1 MVHNGEEPCRVPT
14 GLRDEAA
21 KLLNCSFADLAEK
34 LGITTAA
41 VAQWGDDKEI
51 PLLREIQVKELAAG
65 RNPLFKS
72 KAKRNISQSKI

>member
-1 MVHNGEEPCRVPT
+1 MTRK
-14 GLRDEAA
+14 EAA
-21 KLLNCSFADLAEK
+21 KLLNCSFSELADK

-41 VAQWGDDKEI
+41 IAQWGDDKDI

-72 KAKRNISQSKI
+72 KAKLNLSQSKI

>member
-1 MVHNGEEPCRVPT
+1 MTRQ
-14 GLRDEAA
+14 EAA
-21 KLLNCSFADLAEK
+21 KLLNCSFVDLAKK

>member
-1 MVHNGEEPCRVPT
+1 MTRQ
-14 GLRDEAA
+14 EAA
-21 KLLNCSFADLAEK
+21 KLLNCSFSELAEK

-41 VAQWGDDKEI
+41 IAQWGDGKDI

-72 KAKRNISQSKI
+72 KAKLNLSQSKI

>member
-1 MVHNGEEPCRVPT
+1 MTRQ
-14 GLRDEAA
+14 EAA

-65 RNPLFKS
+65 RNPLLKS
-72 KAKRNISQSKI
+72 KARSNISQSKN